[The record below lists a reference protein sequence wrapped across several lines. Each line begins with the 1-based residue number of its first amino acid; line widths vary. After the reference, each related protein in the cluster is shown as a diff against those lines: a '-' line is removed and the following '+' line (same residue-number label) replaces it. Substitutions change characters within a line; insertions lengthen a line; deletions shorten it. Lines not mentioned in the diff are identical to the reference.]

1 MNAAVLRNVLI
12 IAGLAAI
19 VAFVPQGGDTADFIA
34 RVLSILFAI
43 MFVWFGVWL
52 YRQFRTDIYGL
63 GERHRALLYGSV
75 GVAVFAMAAS
85 RRLLDTGVGVLA
97 FVAMLVGASLG
108 LYTVWRH
115 YREYGL

>member
-1 MNAAVLRNVLI
+1 MNSAVLRNVLI

-19 VAFVPQGGDTADFIA
+19 VAFVPQGGDTADFIG
-34 RVLSILFAI
+34 RVLTILFSI
-43 MFVWFGVWL
+43 MFVWFGAWL

-63 GERHRALLYGSV
+63 GDRHRGLLYGSL

-85 RRLLDTGVGVLA
+85 GRLLDTGVGTIA

-108 LYTVWRH
+108 LYTAWRR